1 MHSTKSSI
9 LFAGNGSVK
18 ISSVACRFSSVKMDY
33 SDNPK
38 SLVSRKNEVYV
49 FFNKYRYSDI

>member
-9 LFAGNGSVK
+9 LFAGNGAVK

-49 FFNKYRYSDI
+49 FFNKISL